1 MGEALRKQR
10 IQQDAQEAKRQQAA
24 QKAYRGQEADAAKAR

>member
-10 IQQDAQEAKRQQAA
+10 IQQEAKRQQAA
-24 QKAYRGQEADAAKAR
+24 QKAYRAQEADAAKAR